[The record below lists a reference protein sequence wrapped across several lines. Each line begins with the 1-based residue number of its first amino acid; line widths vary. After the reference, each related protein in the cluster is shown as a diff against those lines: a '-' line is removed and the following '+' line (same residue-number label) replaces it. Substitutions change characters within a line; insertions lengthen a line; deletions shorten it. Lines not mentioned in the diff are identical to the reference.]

1 MFYSSR
7 AHVLRHVAGARTFQH
22 GLLKG
27 YHYDK
32 PLWCETDAFQAVNVD
47 PAEVVRLVN
56 EYNPGPLLIGVV
68 MTDPGGIV
76 PSYKAL
82 GYTTT
87 ASEPMEI
94 LMARS
99 LMEFTPAVGP
109 FCNVQVVTTE
119 EQRSFYNSVIDPDDP
134 HCQVTTEELDDPHI
148 RYYFVEQEGQCVC
161 TGRAIFPTVDAVTVE
176 PLETDSRHRRRGIA
190 RSLTNRVHQD
200 AAN

>member
-1 MFYSSR
+1 MSFAKQRRKVKRLSTSDTVQQATNMFYSSR

-32 PLWCETDAFQAVNVD
+32 PLWWETDAFQAVNVD

-56 EYNPGPLLIGVV
+56 KYNPGAHLIGVV
-68 MTDPGGIV
+68 TTDPGGIV
-76 PSYKAL
+76 PSYR
-82 GYTTT
+82 YTTT

-99 LMEFTPAVGP
+99 L
-109 FCNVQVVTTE
+109 
-119 EQRSFYNSVIDPDDP
+119 
-134 HCQVTTEELDDPHI
+134 
-148 RYYFVEQEGQCVC
+148 
-161 TGRAIFPTVDAVTVE
+161 
-176 PLETDSRHRRRGIA
+176 TDSRHRRRGIA
-190 RSLTNRVHQD
+190 RSLMNRVHQD